1 MRTHED
7 KQGNYWLDTFFNI
20 FKNKKKPMRQAH
32 GFRVDKYF
40 HHPKNFFNP
49 AHLIGLSGFAS
60 STISGSADFSG
71 THLLFC
77 N

>member
-1 MRTHED
+1 MRTNRATIGLTRFLTYL
-7 KQGNYWLDTFFNI
+7 KTI
-20 FKNKKKPMRQAH
+20 KKPMRQAH

-40 HHPKNFFNP
+40 HHPENFFNP

-77 N
+77 D